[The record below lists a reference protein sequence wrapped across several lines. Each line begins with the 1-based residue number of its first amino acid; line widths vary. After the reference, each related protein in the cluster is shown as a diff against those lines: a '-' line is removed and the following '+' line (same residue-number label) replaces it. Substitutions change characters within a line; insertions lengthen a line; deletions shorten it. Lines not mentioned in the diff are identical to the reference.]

1 MIGVTGGAHGQR
13 SRIEQVADDVF
24 AVQGIASTWT
34 LLREGGEVT
43 LVDAGYPG
51 DLPAVI
57 ASIEQVG
64 GSLGALSAVL
74 LTHAHIDHLG
84 AVPELLRRRRV
95 PVLADARELPMLHGE
110 RREQATPADVL
121 RRILDPRIAAWA
133 VRIAAAGGLSHLV
146 LPEAQALPSDGR
158 VDVPG
163 RPVPVPAPG
172 HTSGHSLFLLPDA
185 GTVLTGDLLITAHRI
200 TAHRGP
206 QLLPAFFHHNL
217 PALPAALE
225 QLAGLD
231 ADAIVPGHGPAR
243 RGALRDMV
251 EQALRGAPAALRR

>member
-1 MIGVTGGAHGQR
+1 MTGGSGGAHR
-13 SRIEQVADDVF
+13 SGLRVEQVSSGVF

-43 LVDAGYPG
+43 LVDAGYPA

-64 GSLGALSAVL
+64 GGLEALRAVL

-84 AVPELLRRRRV
+84 AVPGLLRRRRV

-121 RRILDPRIAAWA
+121 RRIWRPRTAAWA
-133 VRIAAAGGLSHLV
+133 VRIAAAGGLSHVV
-146 LPEAQALPSDGR
+146 LPEAQALPSDGP

-163 RPVPVPAPG
+163 RPAPVPAPG
-172 HTSGHSLFLLPDA
+172 HTSGHSAFLLPEE
-185 GTVLTGDLLITAHRI
+185 GIVLTGDLLVTAHGT

-206 QLLPAFFHHNL
+206 QLLPSFFHHDL

-225 QLAGLD
+225 QLAGLE

-243 RGALRDMV
+243 RGPLRDMV
-251 EQALRGAPAALRR
+251 EQALRGAPAALRG

>member
-1 MIGVTGGAHGQR
+1 MSDGTRTAGVAAR
-13 SRIEQVADDVF
+13 VEQVADGVF
-24 AVQGIASTWT
+24 AVQGVASTWT
-34 LLREGGEVT
+34 LLREAGEVT
-43 LVDAGYPG
+43 LVDAGYPQ
-51 DLPAVI
+51 DLPAVLS
-57 ASIEQVG
+57 SIEQVG
-64 GSLGALSAVL
+64 GGLGALRAVL

-84 AVPELLRRRRV
+84 AVPALLERRDV
-95 PVLADARELPMLHGE
+95 PVLADARELPMLHDE

-121 RRILDPRIAAWA
+121 QRFWRPRTAAWA
-133 VRIAAAGGLSHLV
+133 LRIAAAGGLSHVV
-146 LPEAQALPSDGR
+146 LPEAQALPTDGP

-172 HTSGHSLFLLPDA
+172 HTSGHSLFLLP
-185 GTVLTGDLLITAHRI
+185 GSGIVLTGDLLVTAHGT

-206 QLLPAFFHHNL
+206 QLLPAFFHHDL